1 MNKIN
6 ILLATFVMTLGLN
19 SCAHHDNAVSHHHH
33 EEAPKKASYEGKC
46 AYSVENKN
54 FDVQGNPEFNI
65 EHDGI
70 LYYFSS
76 EQNMN
81 EFKKDLNKHIAA
93 ANRSWEVRSARGR

>member
-76 EQNMN
+76 EQNDQPVVLLPPTM
-81 EFKKDLNKHIAA
+81 FRISSQAV
-93 ANRSWEVRSARGR
+93 S